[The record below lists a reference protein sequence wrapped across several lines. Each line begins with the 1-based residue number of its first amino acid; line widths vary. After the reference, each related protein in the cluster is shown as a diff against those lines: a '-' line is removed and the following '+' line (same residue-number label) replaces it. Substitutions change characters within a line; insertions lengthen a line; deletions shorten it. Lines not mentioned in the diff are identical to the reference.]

1 MQELKCHGSPGK
13 NSSFNLCW
21 SQNTQ
26 LCRAGML
33 AHQGVLEHSPL
44 QSTTATLLES
54 PLVFKSD
61 SLWHF
66 PSEREKAAEKQGN
79 PFQHL
84 SHCSLQKWGHRKK
97 KSGCGFSNLWGKS
110 ILQPQAP
117 PQRLFTIFAVHRH
130 KSWQQD
136 FVFWWRSRTCICARH
151 MGSIQAHCSLL
162 AHYLK
167 TPQCCSQ
174 FEAAE
179 KAALLWHFMWNNHW
193 NKQLQWHTV
202 VGWR

>member
-44 QSTTATLLES
+44 QSTTTATLLES

-97 KSGCGFSNLWGKS
+97 KKFRMWLFKFVRKEHPPTSSSSSEAFHYFCGAQAQILAAGFCVLVKKQDLHLCEAHGQHSGSLFPAGPLPENTPM
-110 ILQPQAP
+110 LQP
-117 PQRLFTIFAVHRH
+117 V
-130 KSWQQD
+130 
-136 FVFWWRSRTCICARH
+136 
-151 MGSIQAHCSLL
+151 
-162 AHYLK
+162 
-167 TPQCCSQ
+167 
-174 FEAAE
+174 
-179 KAALLWHFMWNNHW
+179 
-193 NKQLQWHTV
+193 
-202 VGWR
+202 

>member
-26 LCRAGML
+26 LCREGML

-44 QSTTATLLES
+44 QSTTTATLLES

-79 PFQHL
+79 PFQHS

-97 KSGCGFSNLWGKS
+97 KNQDVAFQICEERASSNLKLLLRGFSLFLRCTGTNPGS
-110 ILQPQAP
+110 RILCSGEEAGPASVRGAWAAF
-117 PQRLFTIFAVHRH
+117 RL
-130 KSWQQD
+130 
-136 FVFWWRSRTCICARH
+136 
-151 MGSIQAHCSLL
+151 
-162 AHYLK
+162 
-167 TPQCCSQ
+167 
-174 FEAAE
+174 
-179 KAALLWHFMWNNHW
+179 
-193 NKQLQWHTV
+193 TV
-202 VGWR
+202 PCWPIT

>member
-44 QSTTATLLES
+44 QSTTTATLLES

-97 KSGCGFSNLWGKS
+97 KNSGCGFSNLWGKS

-117 PQRLFTIFAVHRH
+117 PQRFSLFLLCTGTNPG
-130 KSWQQD
+130 
-136 FVFWWRSRTCICARH
+136 SRILFS
-151 MGSIQAHCSLL
+151 GE
-162 AHYLK
+162 
-167 TPQCCSQ
+167 
-174 FEAAE
+174 EAGPASVRGTW
-179 KAALLWHFMWNNHW
+179 AALRL
-193 NKQLQWHTV
+193 TV
-202 VGWR
+202 LCWPITWKHPNAAASLRQQRKRLCSGILCGTTTEINSCNDTL